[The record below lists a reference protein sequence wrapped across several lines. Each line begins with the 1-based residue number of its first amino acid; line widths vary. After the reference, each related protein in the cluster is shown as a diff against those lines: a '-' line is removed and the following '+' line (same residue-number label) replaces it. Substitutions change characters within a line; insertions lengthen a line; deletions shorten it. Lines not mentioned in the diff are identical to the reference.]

1 MRLVAIMAVALVLPV
16 SVAAQTLE
24 RVRDSGVLKI
34 GYRED
39 AAPYSYK
46 NAIGQPAGYTIALC
60 QTVATD
66 IAAAVGRPELAI
78 EYVPVTTDNRF
89 SAVED
94 GTIDLLCG
102 ASTVT
107 LARRKLVDFSVL
119 TFIDGASVLLR
130 ADGPDDLQSLAGET
144 VGVRGATTTEEALEN
159 TLERLDIDATV
170 VPVDSHED
178 GLAKLEAGEIT
189 AYFADQAILIFL
201 AMGSAHPENLKVAE
215 RQFTLEPYALALR
228 RGDDD
233 FRLAVDT
240 SLSRLY
246 RSGEIERIF
255 RNSFGAKASQTEILR
270 ALYLLNALPPE

>member
-1 MRLVAIMAVALVLPV
+1 MRLAWVVAVALVLPV
-16 SVAAQTLE
+16 SAAAQTLE

-60 QTVATD
+60 QAVATD
-66 IAAAVGRPELAI
+66 IVDEVGLAELAV
-78 EYVPVTTDNRF
+78 EYVPVGTSDRF
-89 SAVED
+89 SALQE
-94 GTIDLLCG
+94 GKIDLLCG
-102 ASTVT
+102 ATTAT
-107 LARRKLVDFSVL
+107 LERRALIDFSIP
-119 TFIDGASVLLR
+119 TFIDGAGVLLR
-130 ADGPDDLQSLAGET
+130 ADGPDRFAGLAGEN
-144 VGVRGATTTEEALEN
+144 VGVRAATTTEEALRN
-159 TLERLDIDATV
+159 TLRRQNMAATV

-178 GLAKLEAGEIT
+178 GLAKLEAGEIA

-201 AMGSAHPENLKVAE
+201 ISGSQAPDDLKVGE
-215 RQFTLEPYALALR
+215 GQFTLEPYALGMQ

-246 RSGEIERIF
+246 RSGEVDRIF
-255 RNSFGAKASQTEILR
+255 KNSFRANATQSEILR
-270 ALYLLNALPPE
+270 ALYLISALPE

>member
-1 MRLVAIMAVALVLPV
+1 MRHAWIVAVALVLPM

-24 RVRDSGVLKI
+24 RIRDTGVFKI

-46 NAIGQPAGYTIALC
+46 NAVGQPAGYTIALC
-60 QTVATD
+60 QAVAAD
-66 IAAAVGRPELAI
+66 IADAVGRPELAI
-78 EYVPVTTDNRF
+78 DYVPVTTQNRF
-89 SAVED
+89 SAVQD

-102 ASTVT
+102 ATTAT
-107 LARRKLVDFSVL
+107 LARRKLVDFSLL

-130 ADGPDDLQSLAGET
+130 ADGPDDLQGLAGAT

-170 VPVDSHED
+170 VAVDSHKD

-201 AMGSAHPENLKVAE
+201 ASGSANPQSLKVAD
-215 RQFTLEPYALALR
+215 RQFTLEPYALALH

-255 RNSFGAKASQTEILR
+255 SNSFGPRASQTEILR
-270 ALYLLNALPPE
+270 ALYILNALPPE

>member
-60 QTVATD
+60 QAVATD
-66 IAAAVGRPELAI
+66 IAATVGRPELAI
-78 EYVPVTTDNRF
+78 EYVPVTTENRF

-107 LARRKLVDFSVL
+107 LARRKQVDFSVL

-144 VGVRGATTTEEALEN
+144 VGVRGATTTEEALDN

-201 AMGSAHPENLKVAE
+201 AMGSEHPENLKVAE